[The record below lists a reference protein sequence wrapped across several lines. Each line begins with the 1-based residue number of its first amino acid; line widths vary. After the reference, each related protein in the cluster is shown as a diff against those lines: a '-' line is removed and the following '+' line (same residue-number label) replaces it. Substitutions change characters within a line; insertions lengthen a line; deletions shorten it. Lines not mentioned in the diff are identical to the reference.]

1 MSSFSDAVWWGMPL
15 SPSTPEAK
23 AGGSLNSEFRSTEQ
37 VPRQSDLQRETLS
50 LKQSKTN
57 KQKFLSETLQ
67 PLNQGLIDI

>member
-1 MSSFSDAVWWGMPL
+1 MGVGGMPL

-50 LKQSKTN
+50 LKQN
-57 KQKFLSETLQ
+57 KQTKI
-67 PLNQGLIDI
+67 PL